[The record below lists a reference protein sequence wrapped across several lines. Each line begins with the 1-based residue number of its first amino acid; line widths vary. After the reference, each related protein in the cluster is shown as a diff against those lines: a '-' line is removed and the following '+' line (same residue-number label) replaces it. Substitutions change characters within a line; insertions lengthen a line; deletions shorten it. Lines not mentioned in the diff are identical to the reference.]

1 MEIEEILNRL
11 KQIIPDCEFRDP
23 SSWSNKEPYICG
35 YDSTNE
41 ISIQISFGKAEA
53 LGGEYS
59 TFVIEYLGHT
69 KMRKWIKYPSDS
81 DYECYFYILQDLI
94 DSSNR
99 FREQIEKF
107 PNFRTSDNRNYQ
119 IDKIFENV

>member
-23 SSWSNKEPYICG
+23 SSWSTKESYICG

-59 TFVIEYLGHT
+59 TFVIEYLGHNR
-69 KMRKWIKYPSDS
+69 MRKFIENPTEQDF
-81 DYECYFYILQDLI
+81 ECYYYILQDLI
-94 DSSNR
+94 DSSER
-99 FREQIEKF
+99 IKKQVSSFPKFIRE
-107 PNFRTSDNRNYQ
+107 DNRNYK
-119 IDKIFENV
+119 IDKILNNI